1 LSARLKGLDR
11 SAHTGL
17 SPASEGVLRATM
29 AAQRGGRTPGDSRS
43 PYGIDGEV
51 GGGQLLRNLVTP
63 IRWGIGGITKTVR
76 E

>member
-1 LSARLKGLDR
+1 
-11 SAHTGL
+11 
-17 SPASEGVLRATM
+17 M
-29 AAQRGGRTPGDSRS
+29 AAQRGGRTPGDS

>member
-1 LSARLKGLDR
+1 
-11 SAHTGL
+11 
-17 SPASEGVLRATM
+17 M
-29 AAQRGGRTPGDSRS
+29 AAQRGGRTPGDSCPRS

>member
-1 LSARLKGLDR
+1 
-11 SAHTGL
+11 
-17 SPASEGVLRATM
+17 M
-29 AAQRGGRTPGDSRS
+29 AAQRGGSTPGDSRS